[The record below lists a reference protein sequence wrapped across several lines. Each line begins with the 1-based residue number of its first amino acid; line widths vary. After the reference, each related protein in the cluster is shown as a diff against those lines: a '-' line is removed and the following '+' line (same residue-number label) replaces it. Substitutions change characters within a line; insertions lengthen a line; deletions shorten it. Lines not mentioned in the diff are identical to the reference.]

1 MRALFLCLNFTVATG
16 LLPLPGGER
25 VGVRGSAGDVYL
37 LSKSIKNAFDIAQN
51 VVVPESNDVI
61 SRFLQSPGSDGVFRT
76 VLGMLSA
83 VDLDDQ
89 FQIER
94 DEINNVA
101 GDRLLPFEFNALES
115 PIAQFAPDQ
124 LFGFRHPA
132 SERARLPIHV
142 EAPSPNPLPNGERAS
157 EPFPSPTL
165 V

>member
-1 MRALFLCLNFTVATG
+1 
-16 LLPLPGGER
+16 
-25 VGVRGSAGDVYL
+25 

-61 SRFLQSPGSDGVFRT
+61 SRFLQSLGSDGVFRT

-101 GDRLLPFEFNALES
+101 GDRLLPFEFDAFEALERFQAKWTPVRVKKTRQNKRLEPRFDS
-115 PIAQFAPDQ
+115 IGTQKALVAQFAPDQ